1 MACQRK
7 CNKKLKR
14 FNFEIQLPNYE
25 NSYICCVIPDVRGLD
40 LFHSVEV
47 LMGNKAIGI
56 AADRCVQ
63 SAALQPVWLVAMKAL
78 TINEVLARGIK
89 FRMTA
94 QDVVYSTWARDGEG
108 ALAELPRATWSKS
121 SCGCRPTRAPLVSPT
136 CDDVVAIGLL
146 KSFAFRPSC
155 GCHNSN
161 FGKKLTKKKAR
172 TSKNKQNWE
181 IKIELR
187 LKLEIL
193 KNSCRKINIL
203 FENSQIS
210 QYLDL
215 QQKTQKCQYET

>member
-25 NSYICCVIPDVRGLD
+25 NSYVCCVIPDVRGLD
-40 LFHSVEV
+40 VFHSVEV

-136 CDDVVAIGLL
+136 CDCRNW
-146 KSFAFRPSC
+146 SSHCFSFRPSC